1 MRGTAMQSLNYEI
14 TTLNNGIRV
23 ITETVNHVQFFSMGI
38 WVGVGSRYEN
48 EAQWGITHFIEHMMF
63 KGTEKRT
70 AEEIS
75 KAIEEVG
82 GQLNAF
88 TSKENTCY
96 YVKTLTEHF
105 PLAADVLFDMFLNS
119 KFDDEEIAKE
129 REVIIEEIKMYED
142 TPDEHVQDLL
152 AANMWPNHPLGRAIL
167 GTEESIATFDHDML
181 KQYTK
186 QYYTGKNIVISVV
199 GNISHAQVVE
209 VVQQM
214 LGHLPAGEENQKQL
228 AGQISSGVHCYYKD
242 IAQTQICVA
251 MPGVAKEDDRL
262 FSLSILNTYLGG
274 GMSSRLVKKI
284 REDEGLAYSVYTFTG
299 SYSDTGA
306 FIVSAGTRPENCQR
320 VIDIIMEELED
331 VRNNGIT
338 QQELDKTFS
347 QLKGSLFMGLE
358 TVSSRMNKLGRSML
372 NYNRVI
378 TPEDN
383 VADLAKVT
391 VDDVKQLAEELF
403 RKESMEVTIL
413 GAVEDIQL

>member
-1 MRGTAMQSLNYEI
+1 MQSLNYEI
-14 TTLNNGIRV
+14 TTLDNGIRV

-38 WVGVGSRYEN
+38 WVGVGSRYET
-48 EAQWGITHFIEHMMF
+48 EAEWGITHFIEHMMF

-75 KAIEEVG
+75 KAIDEVG

-105 PLAADVLFDMFLNS
+105 PLAVDVLFDMFLHS
-119 KFDDEEIAKE
+119 KFDNEEIAKE

-142 TPDEHVQDLL
+142 TPDENVQDLL
-152 AANMWPNHPLGRAIL
+152 SANLWPNHPLGRAIL
-167 GTEESIATFDHDML
+167 GTEESIAAFDHDAL
-181 KQYTK
+181 KQYMQK
-186 QYYTGKNIVISVV
+186 YYTGENLVISAV
-199 GNISHAQVVE
+199 GNISHAQVVAA
-209 VVQQM
+209 VQEW
-214 LGHLPAGEENQKQL
+214 LGHLPRGEKNHNQL

-262 FSLSILNTYLGG
+262 FPLSILNTYLGG

-320 VIDIIMEELED
+320 VIDIIMEELDD
-331 VRNNGIT
+331 VRQNGIT
-338 QQELDKTFS
+338 QDELNKTFS

-372 NYNRVI
+372 NYDRVI

-391 VDDVKQLAEELF
+391 VDDVKQLADEMF
-403 RKESMEVTIL
+403 RKENMEITIL
-413 GAVEDIQL
+413 GAVESIQI